1 MKEDTKRSNSTIFW
15 LLIMIVLLL
24 IIAFGITLLTKSNET
39 TVITDNIEISSSSEY
54 ETESISSESEISV
67 TDTSDESATEHFD
80 GLNIYDSEIYSDK
93 ALLMSID
100 GNELYSKNGEE
111 QMYPASLTKIMT
123 AVIALENINY
133 LDESVVIPGDIFEYI
148 ESEEAATAGFSA
160 YESVTYKDLLY
171 GALLSSGAECCLTLA
186 DYLGGSEEMFVQM
199 MNEKAAEL
207 GMENTHFTNVIGLHN
222 YEHYSSAED
231 IAKLLIYALDN
242 DEFRDIFT
250 SKSYYTETDYQPYG
264 VTLSST
270 MFSELNTEY
279 FTGGAFL
286 GGKTG
291 YTSEA
296 GYCLASLARVNGKE
310 YILITAGAEDS
321 DYMGSQRIADA
332 VNIYEALAENT

>member
-1 MKEDTKRSNSTIFW
+1 MKEDTKRSNSTILW

-24 IIAFGITLLTKSNET
+24 IIAFGITLLTKNNET
-39 TVITDNIEISSSSEY
+39 SVGTNNVEISAADKF
-54 ETESISSESEISV
+54 ETESDPSEAELSV
-67 TDTSDESATEHFD
+67 TDTSVESETEHFE
-80 GLNIYDSEIYSDK
+80 GLSIYDSEIYSDT

-100 GNELYSKNGEE
+100 GEELYSKNGEE
-111 QMYPASLTKIMT
+111 QIYPASLTKIMT
-123 AVIALENINY
+123 AIIALENINY

-148 ESEEAATAGFSA
+148 ESEGAATAGFSA
-160 YESVTYKDLLY
+160 YESVTYRDLLY

-186 DYLGGSEEMFVQM
+186 AYLGGSEEMFVQM

-222 YEHYSSAED
+222 YEHYSTAED

-242 DEFRDIFT
+242 DEFREIFT
-250 SKSYYTETDYQPYG
+250 SQSYYTETDYQPYG

-270 MFSELNTEY
+270 MFSELDSEY
-279 FTGGAFL
+279 FIGGVFL

-310 YILITAGAEDS
+310 YILITAGAESS
-321 DYMGSQRIADA
+321 DYMGSLRITDA
-332 VNIYEALAENT
+332 VNIYETLAENT

>member
-1 MKEDTKRSNSTIFW
+1 MKEDTKRSNSTILW

-24 IIAFGITLLTKSNET
+24 IIAFGITLLTKNNET
-39 TVITDNIEISSSSEY
+39 SVGTNNV
-54 ETESISSESEISV
+54 EISV
-67 TDTSDESATEHFD
+67 TDESETESVPSEAESVVTEPSEESETEHFD
-80 GLNIYDSEIYSDK
+80 GLNIYDSEIYSDT

-100 GNELYSKNGEE
+100 GEELYSKNGEE

-123 AVIALENINY
+123 AIIALENINY
-133 LDESVVIPGDIFEYI
+133 LDESVVVPGDIFEYI
-148 ESEEAATAGFSA
+148 ESEGAATAGFSA
-160 YESVTYKDLLY
+160 YESVSYRDLLY

-199 MNEKAAEL
+199 MNEKAAEI

-222 YEHYSSAED
+222 YEHYSTAED

-242 DEFRDIFT
+242 DEFRKIFT
-250 SKSYYTETDYQPYG
+250 SQSYYTETDYQPYG

-270 MFSELNTEY
+270 MFSELDSEY
-279 FTGGAFL
+279 FVGGAFL

-296 GYCLASLARVNGKE
+296 GYCLASLSRVNGKE
-310 YILITAGAEDS
+310 YILITAGAEGS
-321 DYMGSQRIADA
+321 NYMGSLRIADA
-332 VNIYEALAENT
+332 VNIYETLAENT